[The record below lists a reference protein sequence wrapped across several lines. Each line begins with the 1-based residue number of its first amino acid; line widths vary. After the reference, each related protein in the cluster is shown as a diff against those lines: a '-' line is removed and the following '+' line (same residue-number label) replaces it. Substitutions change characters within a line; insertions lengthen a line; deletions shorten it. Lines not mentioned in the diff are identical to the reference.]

1 MTIIQTFI
9 RLVPAAPLLILGLL
23 GMSAVIKHVPQ
34 YDDAYFATVAK
45 NIAAGF
51 GYASSF
57 DSRVPFNPEI
67 TIGPSLILPGALGIR
82 VLGLKYWVPAFVAF
96 CISFLLLTVT
106 CVLTLKLLL
115 AQRIL
120 LIDKAM
126 RWMNIGVVTTFI
138 VLCFISE
145 FSRIEFLG
153 ELPAALFVCA
163 GALGIFTSNGNKYY
177 LALGGTLLGMAV
189 TTKLVVAP
197 SVAVI
202 VFVYAIFEL
211 TRSGSILD
219 RILSVLLVF
228 FMVSLPSLLFELY
241 KLLSLG
247 VSDYILLKRDEYYFF
262 YWRGSGVNEMRSA
275 TDIFDLAL
283 RNFQKNIATLET
295 DQAAGVL
302 VYVFFLVLFG
312 IVVGFV
318 WKLFSTD
325 DFNVLDYLA
334 CALLLAAS
342 IHLIWWLFFSSLG
355 WYRHISPAIMV
366 CSLAF
371 IVSTFALLE
380 RRSLVFA
387 ALLIFILALSPQY
400 YRPLKR
406 ISASPSAE
414 LASLQKTSEYLSRLR
429 ANHYT
434 LLGCGWWA
442 NRRLEYL
449 MPEPLNFKQCWNTDS
464 SAENAILVIDRSY
477 WNWEKNEATRR
488 VEEKCSRL
496 LFEAL
501 PFQVF
506 DCDR

>member
-1 MTIIQTFI
+1 MTIIRTFI

-34 YDDAYFATVAK
+34 YDDAYNASVAK
-45 NIAAGF
+45 NIADGF

-57 DSRVPFNPEI
+57 DSRIPFNPEI
-67 TIGPSLILPGALGIR
+67 TTGPSLILPGALGIR
-82 VLGLKYWVPAFVAF
+82 LLGIKYWVPAFVAF
-96 CISFLLLTVT
+96 CISFLLLMVT
-106 CVLTLKLLL
+106 CVLAIKLLL

-120 LIDKAM
+120 LKDDTM
-126 RWMNIGVVTTFI
+126 RRMNIGMVTTLI

-153 ELPAALFVCA
+153 EVPAALFVCA
-163 GALGIFTSNGNKYY
+163 GALGIFASNGNKYY
-177 LALGGTLLGMAV
+177 LGLGGTLLGMAV

-211 TRSGSILD
+211 TRSGSVLD
-219 RILSVLLVF
+219 RILNVLLVF
-228 FMVSLPSLLFELY
+228 FMVLLPSLLFELY

-247 VSDYILLKRDEYYFF
+247 TSHYILLKRDEYNLF

-275 TDIFDLAL
+275 TDIFDLTL
-283 RNFQKNIATLET
+283 RNFHKNIATLET

-318 WKLFSTD
+318 WKLFSTR

-342 IHLIWWLFFSSLG
+342 IHLIWWLFFSGFG
-355 WYRHISPAIMV
+355 WYRHVSSAIMV
-366 CSLAF
+366 YSLAF
-371 IVSTFALLE
+371 SVSTFALLK
-380 RRSLVFA
+380 RRSFAIFLIPILV
-387 ALLIFILALSPQY
+387 LLPQY
-400 YRPLKR
+400 CQSIKR
-406 ISASPSAE
+406 ISVSPSAE
-414 LASLQKTSEYLSRLR
+414 LASLQETSEYLSRLR

-449 MPEPLNFKQCWNTDS
+449 MPQPLNFKQCWNKDS
-464 SAENAILVIDRSY
+464 TAENAILVIDRPY

-488 VEEKCSRL
+488 VEENCGRL

-506 DCDR
+506 DCER